1 MFHVISNTVGIGT
14 LVIHVISGGRVQN
27 SCRRYSQQI
36 LDLAGDFRFH
46 DTVQDQRVIG
56 DFFTDW
62 VVLTKYKI
70 INEKKFHSE
79 VKLTFAR

>member
-1 MFHVISNTVGIGT
+1 MAGFKIAAGDS
-14 LVIHVISGGRVQN
+14 R
-27 SCRRYSQQI
+27 QI

-56 DFFTDW
+56 DFFADS

-70 INEKKFHSE
+70 ISLPNG
-79 VKLTFAR
+79 TFAR